1 MSQPHQH
8 GNGDGHSHDF
18 RAASRRSLW
27 AAFALIAS
35 FMLVEIIGGLVS
47 NSLSLLADAAH
58 MITDAAAI
66 GLALFAMWIA
76 SRPESSSRTFGFYRT
91 EVIAALLN
99 ALSMWLIAA
108 WIFFEAYRRFF
119 EPPEIQGN
127 LVLGVGFVGLLA
139 NILAALV
146 LKRSA
151 KESVNVE
158 GALLHV
164 MGDLLGSIGVIIAG
178 ILIIAFGW
186 YVADPIIGIVI
197 GILVLLSSGRL
208 LWKVLHVLMQGT
220 PTHIDLDS
228 LCQRLEQV
236 DGVTG
241 VHDIHAWTVT
251 TGYEV
256 FTAHVTAD
264 ISHDESSGQTLQ
276 TLRDIASK
284 EFGIAHV
291 TIQLEESQERCDEIH
306 HVPHTYVEEEIK
318 DFQSRQDTRERSNI

>member
-1 MSQPHQH
+1 MISSRQH
-8 GNGDGHSHDF
+8 TDSDGHSHDF
-18 RAASRRSLW
+18 RANSRRSLW
-27 AAFALIAS
+27 TALALIAS
-35 FMLVEIIGGLVS
+35 FMLVEIVGGVIA

-66 GLALFAMWIA
+66 SLALFAMWIA

-119 EPPEIQGN
+119 EPPEIQGT

-139 NILAALV
+139 NLAAAWV
-146 LKRSA
+146 LKRSS
-151 KESVNVE
+151 KESINVE
-158 GALLHV
+158 GAFIHV
-164 MGDLLGSIGVIIAG
+164 MGDLLGSIGVILAG
-178 ILIIAFGW
+178 ILIIAFNW
-186 YVADPIIGIVI
+186 YIADPIIAIVI
-197 GILVLLSSGRL
+197 GILVLISSGRL

-228 LCQRLEQV
+228 LCQRMEQV
-236 DGVTG
+236 DCVTG

-251 TGYEV
+251 TGYDV
-256 FTAHVTAD
+256 FSAHVTAD
-264 ISHDESSGQTLQ
+264 TSGDETSGQTLQ
-276 TLRDIASK
+276 ALRDIASK

-291 TIQLEESQERCDEIH
+291 TIQLEKSQESCEEIH
-306 HVPHTYVEEEIK
+306 HIPHTHTKEEANDSE
-318 DFQSRQDTRERSNI
+318 SRPDTRQRINN